1 MKSNFKTSN
10 SETPSDSNSLTE
22 TENTSKEL
30 TKEEFEEYMIKSG
43 ASGSFM
49 IYRSDKK
56 DDELGMDE
64 L

>member
-1 MKSNFKTSN
+1 MKSNFKTTDSH
-10 SETPSDSNSLTE
+10 SSSDSDSSVESNNSK
-22 TENTSKEL
+22 KEL
-30 TKEEFEEYMIKSG
+30 TKEEFEEYMLKSG

>member
-22 TENTSKEL
+22 TENSSKEL

-56 DDELGMDE
+56 DDELGIDE